1 MFFKISDIYVRIFF
15 ISVSV
20 KLKYI
25 HCFEEKL
32 DHYFILHPILQE
44 ATRRQM
50 NVIMIVSTTGK
61 NFSCLDSI
69 VLHLHW
75 NY

>member
-1 MFFKISDIYVRIFF
+1 M

-20 KLKYI
+20 KLNLD
-25 HCFEEKL
+25 CFEEKL
-32 DHYFILHPILQE
+32 DHYFIADPILQE

-50 NVIMIVSTTGK
+50 NVIMIVSTTATGK

>member
-1 MFFKISDIYVRIFF
+1 MPTNIL
-15 ISVSV
+15 ISVIL
-20 KLKYI
+20 KLNL
-25 HCFEEKL
+25 HCSEEKL
-32 DHYFILHPILQE
+32 DHYFIVHQILQE

-61 NFSCLDSI
+61 NFLCLDSI